1 MADTEPDE
9 TLVRRVAARD
19 QRALRVLMERH
30 MSRALRVAQRV
41 LNNVA
46 DADDIGQEA
55 FMRVWKHASSFDPA
69 TARFTTWFYRIVLN
83 LAFDQARKPAHRP
96 IEEASDIPAT
106 GLAAVERLIEQEQ
119 QAMLADGLSLLT
131 NRQRAAI
138 ALFHMEGLSGK
149 EAAQAMGLTDKAF
162 ESLLTR
168 ARMTLK
174 QHVEQVE
181 QGRRSCA

>member
-1 MADTEPDE
+1 
-9 TLVRRVAARD
+9 
-19 QRALRVLMERH
+19 
-30 MSRALRVAQRV
+30 
-41 LNNVA
+41 
-46 DADDIGQEA
+46 
-55 FMRVWKHASSFDPA
+55 MRVWKHASSFDPV

-83 LAFDQARKPAHRP
+83 LAFDLARKPAHRP

-106 GLAAVERLIEQEQ
+106 GIAAVERLIEQEQ
-119 QAMLADGLSLLT
+119 QAMLADGLSLLP